1 MPRRKLRRPPSATTV
16 SKSRTS
22 RLRLEELESRRLLA
36 ASQVVGRYLFYDQS
50 KFDGQVAGPN
60 AGDDAAISDKV
71 AYLPGDG
78 LAGSQHVSNY
88 ARGINGVMI
97 DITGSHPN
105 LTADDF
111 VFRWG
116 NSAASYENWA
126 HVVTPSTITV
136 RGGAGIGG
144 SDRVVLTWP
153 GDSLRGQWLEVI
165 VKAGEKT
172 GLDEADVFL
181 FGSRPGDEFVNTPP
195 TIFSTTAGDE
205 LQARFNL
212 AVGVGVNHVLDFDKN
227 GLVSAGDQL
236 AARFS
241 IGITERVNIPDVPL
255 DLQAGL
261 ANDTAPGGTQNNDAI
276 TSDPTVV
283 ADVTATGV
291 YQVFASLDGG
301 AAVDVTGQ
309 VVAGTLI
316 VDGSVYETLGGGP
329 LADGQHELR
338 LELVGATGRNV
349 VRKVSFTLLS
359 VDANLALALAS
370 EVSLTSD
377 RTPHLTAE
385 ASGPTTWPDSV
396 AIDVDLNY
404 DGDFDDAGERDYGTT
419 ELYQG
424 KSYFQL
430 NPALP
435 ATNDLGEAYYVQV
448 RTRVEDVA
456 GNATLSEPV
465 SLYVDTLGS
474 TALED
479 YVNTPDPAYGYTL
492 SRTVAGTG
500 YTLYVLDMKSQT
512 WRSAADVNKTVW
524 QHWVQLIVPTGTLK
538 NTATLY
544 ITGGSTRTTP
554 PTSVDAQLAQLAVM
568 SQSVYVVLPTVPN
581 QPLTFTG
588 DPGNPRTEDEIISYT
603 FRQFMDHLG
612 EPGNE
617 TWPALL
623 PMVKSA
629 VAAIDATQ
637 SFIPTVVPGKQIDD
651 FIVTGYSKR
660 GWTTWLTAA
669 VDDRVRA
676 IVPGVIDVLNLDEQM
691 KHHYEF
697 YGGFSS
703 AIHDYVDQ
711 NVVQE
716 IFTPESVELGRIVDP
731 YSYFAGG
738 RFDDMPKLLL
748 NSSGDEFFVPDSAQF
763 YFDDI
768 PGTQNYLRYIPN
780 TGHGLDSFQAG
791 MSTFS
796 FYDAVVN
803 NHALPQ
809 FSWTTRWDGQ
819 ITVES
824 ITAPTAVKV
833 WRATNPT
840 TRDFRNSV
848 TGLTWTSTNV
858 SASPDGKYRAEA
870 ILPPGGGAHAFFIE
884 LTFPSPSGVNFVFTT
899 QVSVVDTFARA
910 NWPYFMPVNPPPGA
924 PLAASLA
931 AEDINAVAVAL
942 SLDSGDDVD
951 ELPAVEFVPAA
962 VAASATPAPSA
973 ITALYDVETL
983 DSLLADIEDSAGEEE
998 ATEELLDALS

>member
-1 MPRRKLRRPPSATTV
+1 MQRRTSRRTQSARNS
-16 SKSRTS
+16 SKSRES
-22 RLRLEELESRRLLA
+22 RLRLEELESRRLLS

-60 AGDDAAISDKV
+60 TGDDAAISDKV
-71 AYLPGDG
+71 AYLPG
-78 LAGSQHVSNY
+78 AGVAGAEHVSNY
-88 ARGINGVMI
+88 SRGINGVMI

-116 NSAASYENWA
+116 SSGETYASWPLAAA
-126 HVVTPSTITV
+126 PSQITV
-136 RGGAGIGG
+136 RGGAGVAG
-144 SDRVVLTWP
+144 SDRVVITWP
-153 GDSLRGQWLEVI
+153 SDTLRGQWLEVI
-165 VKAGEKT
+165 VRAGEDS
-172 GLDEADVFL
+172 GLEQADVFL
-181 FGSRPGDEFVNTPP
+181 FGSRPGDAFVSPPP
-195 TIFSTTAGDE
+195 TVFTTTAADE
-205 LQARFNL
+205 LAARFNS
-212 AVGVGVNHVLDFDKN
+212 AIGVGVNHVLDYDKS
-227 GLVSAGDQL
+227 GVVSAADQL
-236 AARFS
+236 AARFNA
-241 IGITERVNIPDVPL
+241 GITQRVNIPAINL
-255 DLQAGL
+255 DLTAEL
-261 ANDTAPGGTQNNDAI
+261 ANDTAPGGTQNNDGI

-283 ADVTATGV
+283 ADIIVTGG

-301 AAVDVTGQ
+301 VAVDLTSL
-309 VVAGTLI
+309 VAGGQLI
-316 VDGSVYETLGGGP
+316 VDASVYATLGGGP
-329 LADGQHELR
+329 LADGAHELR
-338 LELVGATGRNV
+338 LELVDAQGRNV
-349 VRKVSFTLLS
+349 VRNVNLTLLS
-359 VDANLALALAS
+359 LDESLQLWLTS
-370 EVSLTSD
+370 EVSITND
-377 RTPHLTAE
+377 RTPHLTVE
-385 ASGPTTWPDSV
+385 GSGSTTWPIV
-396 AIDVDLNY
+396 KIDVDLNY
-404 DGDFDDAGERDYGTT
+404 DGDFDDPGERDYGTT
-419 ELYQG
+419 DLYEG
-424 KSYFQL
+424 RSYFQL

-435 ATNDLGEAYYVQV
+435 ATNELGEAYYVQL

-456 GNATLSEPV
+456 GNATLSAPV
-465 SLYVDTLGS
+465 SLHVDTLGS

-479 YVNTPDPAYGYTL
+479 YINTPDPSYGYTL
-492 SRTVAGTG
+492 SRTIAGSG

-524 QHWVQLIVPTGTLK
+524 QHWVQLIVPTGALK
-538 NTATLY
+538 DTATLY

-554 PTSVDAQLAQLAVM
+554 PTTVDAQLAQLAVM

-603 FRQFMDHLG
+603 FRQFLDNLG
-612 EPGNE
+612 SPGNE

-629 VAAIDATQ
+629 VAAMDATQ
-637 SFIPTVVPGKQIDD
+637 SFIPTVRPTESIDD
-651 FIVTGYSKR
+651 FLVTGYSKR

-676 IVPGVIDVLNLDEQM
+676 IVPGVIDMLNLDEQM

-697 YGGFSS
+697 YGTFSS

-833 WRATNPT
+833 WRATNPS

-924 PLAASLA
+924 PLAAALA
-931 AEDINAVAVAL
+931 AEDANAVAVAL
-942 SLDSGDDVD
+942 SLDSG
-951 ELPAVEFVPAA
+951 EAAFEAQPFETLPAVITMIHAPTASAAA
-962 VAASATPAPSA
+962 V
-973 ITALYDVETL
+973 LYEFDVL
-983 DSLLADIEDSAGEEE
+983 DSLLGDIEDSAEEE
-998 ATEELLDALS
+998 AVDELLEALS